1 MYFEIGR
8 ACPSIVLL
16 YHIPTAFSMDF
27 SMKNME
33 NPINF
38 LHLSKKRGMCFQIPL
53 RFEKYKKRNLKKYS
67 KNHLHSKGK
76 CAIIQQ
82 LYPCNAYGEVLKWSK
97 RRDSKSRRALT
108 RRVGSNPTFS
118 ARKKQ
123 VARLAFFYPSRRL
136 GISSPREVR
145 RISSAP
151 TGLYL
156 ITRQRA
162 CSLRLD
168 DIQHFVLVIYRNKL
182 RMIYKAPP

>member
-8 ACPSIVLL
+8 ACPSILLL

-33 NPINF
+33 NPIIF
-38 LHLSKKRGMCFQIPL
+38 LNPSKKRGTDFQILL

-118 ARKKQ
+118 ARKKHLQKQ
-123 VARLAFFYPSRRL
+123 VLFSTKFAL
-136 GISSPREVR
+136 
-145 RISSAP
+145 
-151 TGLYL
+151 TG
-156 ITRQRA
+156 
-162 CSLRLD
+162 
-168 DIQHFVLVIYRNKL
+168 K
-182 RMIYKAPP
+182 

>member
-1 MYFEIGR
+1 MRGERRPLMI
-8 ACPSIVLL
+8 PSL
-16 YHIPTAFSMDF
+16 YHKIS
-27 SMKNME
+27 NMSNDVTPVVE
-33 NPINF
+33 MMR
-38 LHLSKKRGMCFQIPL
+38 SKEQ
-53 RFEKYKKRNLKKYS
+53 KRNLKKYS

-136 GISSPREVR
+136 GISSPHEVR
-145 RISSAP
+145 CISS
-151 TGLYL
+151 
-156 ITRQRA
+156 RA
-162 CSLRLD
+162 ARRPCISSRASV
-168 DIQHFVLVIYRNKL
+168 HFPCDL
-182 RMIYKAPP
+182 MIYNASHW